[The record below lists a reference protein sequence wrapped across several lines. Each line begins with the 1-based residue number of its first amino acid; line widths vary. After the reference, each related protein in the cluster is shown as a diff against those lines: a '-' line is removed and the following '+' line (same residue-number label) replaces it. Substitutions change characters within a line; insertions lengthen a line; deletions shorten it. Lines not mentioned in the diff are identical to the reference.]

1 MARIKNYSRDISLT
15 GNDLLLGSSYE
26 GVGPTGPIYKTRS
39 YRLDDLAAYAN
50 NVFSQDG
57 VNYNLYNLTESIGVF
72 DENSVLISPSTNFAN
87 LVINQVGAVDTAIAN
102 LIAQNIDQITVQ
114 VANLIASNITD
125 IPGTVANN
133 IISSVTEINQVFA
146 DTVFEIGTITEEFAN
161 ALLGEATTTAY
172 ATEDQFNAL
181 AATVGINANSISTNT
196 AGITTINGDITAIQ
210 TDVANNGTLIATTAG
225 DLSALGIRV
234 TTAES
239 NVTTLQTDLTAL
251 NTVVDTNTGDISTN
265 ATQIS
270 SLGTTI
276 DTANADI
283 ALLQTDLTS
292 LTATVN
298 TNTGDISTNASS
310 ISTLVTNVN
319 TANANIT
326 ALDTDLTSLTTT
338 VNGNT
343 GNISTNATSIS
354 ALATRVTTAEADITA
369 AETNIT
375 SLTTTVNGNTGD
387 ITANANSISALQTS
401 VSTAQ
406 ADITNIQTDVTS
418 LDTSVSN
425 NGTNIATNASNISAL
440 GTRVTTAEADVTA
453 IEGNLTSLTTTV
465 NGNTGD
471 ISTNATNISTLSTTV
486 STQGTSIN
494 NLSTDLTTLTGT
506 VNGHTGDI
514 ASNATSIS
522 ALGTRVTTAEA
533 DITAAET
540 SITNLSTT
548 VDGNTGDISTNATAI
563 STLSTS
569 VTALDTTV
577 TTLSSDVTTLTTDVN
592 TATGD
597 ISANAT
603 NITNLGVTV
612 GDNTANIT
620 SNSNAI
626 ATTDGKLSASY
637 GMHVN
642 AGGKVAGLK
651 LLADSTTTSSF
662 IAQADEFGVEMPN
675 GTRVLTVDTNG
686 LVINGSGTFSG
697 NLSAAGGTFSGNL
710 SAAGGS
716 FNGTLTAGLV
726 NITSNNITLSNDGS
740 WGTIANINFL
750 DENSDIFCQFSG
762 GSTTYGS
769 QLRITGPESMLDSV
783 RLETQSLFLMPED
796 SSNFSAVSGSLAAG
810 LYTDRWKSIGGYA
823 QESVLLGLAADGA
836 FNDTFIHLVR
846 TASTTYR
853 TINISSGQYI
863 NINAGQ
869 NGGAGSIS
877 LNPGGSSKYVFVS
890 GILSKSAGSFQIDH
904 PLPEKKDTHYLVHS
918 FVESPQAN
926 NIYRGRVT
934 LENGTATINLD
945 TESNM
950 TEGTWVLLNRDPHVY
965 TSNETDWDHVR
976 GTVNGNILT
985 IECQNPNST
994 ATVSW
999 LVIGERH
1006 DEFMMET
1013 IMTDENGRV
1022 IVEIEKNENN
1032 TPRPVESINENTN
1045 NNIP

>member
-1 MARIKNYSRDISLT
+1 MARIKNYSRDISLS

-26 GVGPTGPIYKTRS
+26 GVGPTGPIYKTSS
-39 YRLDDLAAYAN
+39 YRLDDVAAYAN
-50 NVFSQDG
+50 NVFSQED
-57 VNYNLYNLTESIGVF
+57 VSYNLHNLTESIGTF
-72 DENSVLISPSTNFAN
+72 DENSVLISPSTDFAN
-87 LVINQVGAVDTAIAN
+87 LVINQVGSVDTAIAD
-102 LIAQNIDQITVQ
+102 LIDQNISQITEQ
-114 VANLIASNITD
+114 VANLVAQNITSV
-125 IPGTVANN
+125 PSSVANN
-133 IISSVTEINQVFA
+133 IITSVTEINQVFA
-146 DTVFEIGTITEEFAN
+146 DTIFEIGTITEEFAN

-181 AATVGINANSISTNT
+181 SATVGINSSSISTNT

-210 TDVANNGTLIATTAG
+210 TDVANNGTLISTTASN
-225 DLSALGIRV
+225 LTALGVRV

-239 NVTTLQTDLTAL
+239 NVTTLQTDLVSLTT
-251 NTVVDTNTGDISTN
+251 TVNTNTGDIATN
-265 ATQIS
+265 ATDIS

-276 DTANADI
+276 STANSNI

-298 TNTGDISTNASS
+298 TNTGDISTNATD

-319 TANANIT
+319 TANADIT
-326 ALDTDLTSLTTT
+326 ALQTDLTSLTTT

-343 GNISTNATSIS
+343 GDIATNATDVS

-406 ADITNIQTDVTS
+406 ADITNIETDVTS
-418 LDTSVSN
+418 LNTSVSD
-425 NGTNIATNASNISAL
+425 NGTNIATNASNITAL

-453 IEGNLTSLTTTV
+453 IEGDLTSLTTTV
-465 NGNTGD
+465 NTNTGD

-486 STQGTSIN
+486 STQGTSIS

-506 VNGHTGDI
+506 VNGNTGDI

-540 SITNLSTT
+540 SITNLTTT
-548 VDGNTGDISTNATAI
+548 VDGNTDDISTNATNI

-612 GDNTANIT
+612 GDNTADIT
-620 SNSNAI
+620 TNATAI

-675 GTRVLTVDTNG
+675 GTRVLTVDSNG

-710 SAAGGS
+710 SAAGGT
-716 FNGTLTAGLV
+716 FEGTLTAGLV
-726 NITSNNITLSNDGS
+726 DITSNNITLGNDGS

-750 DENSDIFCQFSG
+750 DENEDVFCRFQG

-769 QLRITGPESMLDSV
+769 QLRITGPESTLDSV
-783 RLETQSLFLMPED
+783 RLETQTLFLMPED
-796 SSNFSAVSGSLAAG
+796 SGNYAVGTGSLIAG
-810 LYTDRWKSIGGYA
+810 LYTDRWKAISGNA
-823 QESVLLGLAADGA
+823 QEDISFGVAADGTLT
-836 FNDTFIHLVR
+836 DTFIHMIR
-846 TASTTYR
+846 SASTAYR
-853 TINISSGQYI
+853 TINISSGQYVSI
-863 NINAGQ
+863 TGGG

-877 LNPGGSSKYVFVS
+877 INPGTNNYVFIS
-890 GILSKSAGSFQIDH
+890 GNLSKPYGSFQIDH
-904 PLPEKKDTHYLVHS
+904 PLPEMKDSHHLIHS

-926 NIYRGRVT
+926 NIYRGKVT

-945 TESNM
+945 NESNM

-976 GTVNGNILT
+976 GTINGNILT
-985 IECQNPNST
+985 IECQNTNST

-1006 DEFMMET
+1006 DEYMMKT
-1013 IMTDENGRV
+1013 VATDDNGRV
-1022 IVEIEKNENN
+1022 IVELEKNEHN
-1032 TPRPVESINENTN
+1032 TPPAINN
-1045 NNIP
+1045 